1 MKKFDAIVIGSG
13 QGGTPLAKKLAKA
26 GWKTVLVEKRFIGG
40 TCVNDGCTPTKSMVA
55 CAKAA
60 YTISHSQEWGITVSD
75 CKVNLEKI
83 IERKNQVVN
92 SFRSGAERGL
102 QKTEGLTILY
112 GEAVFTGDKTLSV
125 KLNDGSQ
132 EEISADYVL
141 INTGTLP
148 KIPNITGID
157 TIPYLTNTTLL
168 DNKTLPSHLLIL
180 GGSYIALEF
189 GQMFRRFG
197 SQVTIIETKPQLL
210 SREDEDVAV
219 EVRKIMETDGITVHT
234 SANVKKIEQA
244 GNDVIRMELTSGGQ
258 SHILTGSHLLV
269 ATGREPQTKALQLD
283 KTGVKADDRGYIK
296 VNDKLETGVPGIY
309 AFGDVKGGPAF
320 THIAY
325 NDHLILLKILVDK
338 KEASIKDRPVPYC
351 MFTDPQLGRIGL
363 TEKEASDKGLNIKV
377 ACLGMERVARAIET
391 GHTQGFMKAIVD
403 ADTNK
408 ILGAAILCE
417 EGGEVMSVLQMA
429 IIAGF
434 TATQLKEMVF
444 AHPLYTESLN
454 NLFATIAD

>member
-83 IERKNQVVN
+83 IERKNQVVT

-102 QKTEGLTILY
+102 QKTEGLTVLY
-112 GEAVFTGDKTLSV
+112 GEAVFTDDKTLSV

-132 EEISADYVL
+132 EEISADYVF

-210 SREDEDVAV
+210 SREDDDVAA
-219 EVRKIMETDGITVHT
+219 EVKKIMEAGGITIHT

-269 ATGREPQTKALQLD
+269 ATGRDPQTKALQLE
-283 KTGVKADDRGYIK
+283 KTGVKVDDRGYIK

-325 NDHLILLKILVDK
+325 NDHLILLKILLDK

-363 TEKEASDKGLNIKV
+363 TEKEARDKGLNIKV
-377 ACLGMERVARAIET
+377 ACLSMEKVARAIET

-429 IIAGF
+429 IMAGF
-434 TATQLKEMVF
+434 TATQLREMVF

>member
-26 GWKTVLVEKRFIGG
+26 GWKTALVEKRFIGG
-40 TCVNDGCTPTKSMVA
+40 TCVNDGCTPTKSMIA

-83 IERKNQVVN
+83 VERKNQVVN

-102 QKTEGLTILY
+102 QKTEGLTILF
-112 GEAVFTGDKTLSV
+112 GEATFTGDKTLSV
-125 KLNDGSQ
+125 KLNDGGQ

-148 KIPNITGID
+148 KIPDIVGID
-157 TIPYLTNTTLL
+157 TVPYLTNTTLL

-197 SQVTIIETKPQLL
+197 SQVTIIETKPLLL
-210 SREDEDVAV
+210 SREDEDVAA
-219 EVRKIMETDGITVHT
+219 EVKKIMEAGGITIHT

-269 ATGREPQTKALQLD
+269 ATGRQPQTKALQLD
-283 KTGVKADDRGYIK
+283 KTGVKVDDKGYIK

-338 KEASIKDRPVPYC
+338 KEASIKGRPVPYC

-363 TEKEASDKGLNIKV
+363 TEKEARDKGLKIKV
-377 ACLGMERVARAIET
+377 ACLSMEKVARAIET

-403 ADTNK
+403 ADTDK

-417 EGGEVMSVLQMA
+417 EGGDVMSVLQMA
-429 IIAGF
+429 IMAGF
-434 TATQLKEMVF
+434 TATQLREMVF

-454 NLFATIAD
+454 NLFATIVD

>member
-1 MKKFDAIVIGSG
+1 MKNFDAIVIGSG

-26 GWKTVLVEKRFIGG
+26 GWKTALVEKRFIGG

-75 CKVNLEKI
+75 SKVNLEKI
-83 IERKNQVVN
+83 IERKNQVVMN
-92 SFRSGAERGL
+92 FRSGAAKGL
-102 QKTEGLTILY
+102 EKTEGLTLIF
-112 GEAVFTGDKTLSV
+112 GEATFTGNKTLCV
-125 KLNDGSQ
+125 KLTNGGED
-132 EEISADYVL
+132 EITADKIF

-148 KIPNITGID
+148 KIPPIPGLD
-157 TIPYLTNTTLL
+157 SIPYHTNTTLL

-197 SQVTIIETKPQLL
+197 SLVTIIESKSQLMA
-210 SREDEDVAV
+210 REDEDVSA
-219 EVRKIMETDGITVHT
+219 EVRKIMEASGITVHT
-234 SANVKKIEQA
+234 NANVKKVEQA
-244 GNDVIRMELTSGGQ
+244 GNDVIRMELNAGGQ
-258 SHILTGSHLLV
+258 SHTITGSHLLV
-269 ATGREPQTKALQLD
+269 ATGREPQSKALQLD
-283 KTGVKADDRGYIK
+283 KIGVSVDEKGYIK
-296 VNDKLETGVPGIY
+296 VNDKLETGVLGIF

-325 NDHLILLKILVDK
+325 NDHLVLLKNLVDK
-338 KEASIKDRPVPYC
+338 KDVSIRDRPVPYC

-363 TEKEASDKGLNIKV
+363 TEKEARAQGYHVKV
-377 ACLGMERVARAIET
+377 ACLSMTKVARAIET

-403 ADTNK
+403 SATDK
-408 ILGAAILCE
+408 ILGAAILGE
-417 EGGEVMSVLQMA
+417 EGGEIMSVLQMA
-429 IIAGF
+429 MLGGF
-434 TATQLKEMVF
+434 TATQLREMIF

-454 NLFATIAD
+454 NLFATITD

>member
-26 GWKTVLVEKRFIGG
+26 GWKTALVEKRFIGG
-40 TCVNDGCTPTKSMVA
+40 TCVNDGCTPTKSMIA
-55 CAKAA
+55 CAKTA
-60 YTISHSQEWGITVSD
+60 YTISHSQDWGITVSD
-75 CKVNLEKI
+75 YKVNLEKI
-83 IERKNQVVN
+83 IERKNDVVN
-92 SFRSGAERGL
+92 SFRSGAEKGL

-125 KLNDGSQ
+125 NLKDGSQ
-132 EEISADYVL
+132 EEISADYIL

-148 KIPNITGID
+148 KIPEITGIH
-157 TIPYLTNTTLL
+157 TIPYLTSTTLL
-168 DNKTLPSHLLIL
+168 DNKTLPSHLLII

-197 SQVTIIETKPQLL
+197 SQVTIIETQPQLL
-210 SREDEDVAV
+210 SREDDDVAA
-219 EVRKIMETDGITVHT
+219 EVKKIMEAGGITVYT
-234 SANVKKIEQA
+234 SATVKKIEQA
-244 GNDVIRMELTSGGQ
+244 GNDVVRMELTSGGQ
-258 SHILTGSHLLV
+258 SHIITGSHLLV
-269 ATGREPQTKALQLD
+269 ATGRDPQTKALQLD
-283 KTGVKADDRGYIK
+283 KTGVSTDDKGYIK

-325 NDHLILLKILVDK
+325 NDHLVLLKILVDK
-338 KEASIKDRPVPYC
+338 KEASIKGRPVPYC

-363 TEKEASDKGLNIKV
+363 TEKEARDKGFNIKV
-377 ACLGMERVARAIET
+377 ACLSMEKVARAIET

-403 ADTNK
+403 ADTDK

-417 EGGEVMSVLQMA
+417 EGGDVMSVLQMA
-429 IIAGF
+429 IMAGF
-434 TATQLKEMVF
+434 TATQLREMIF

>member
-26 GWKTVLVEKRFIGG
+26 GWNTALVEKRFIGG
-40 TCVNDGCTPTKSMVA
+40 TCVNDGCTPTKSMIA
-55 CAKAA
+55 CAKTA

-75 CKVNLEKI
+75 YKVNLEKI
-83 IERKNQVVN
+83 IERKNEVVN

-112 GEAVFTGDKTLSV
+112 GEAAFTGDKTLSV
-125 KLNDGSQ
+125 KLKDGSQ

-141 INTGTLP
+141 INTGALP
-148 KIPNITGID
+148 KIPDITGID
-157 TIPYLTNTTLL
+157 TIPYLTSTTLL
-168 DNKTLPSHLLIL
+168 DNKTLPSHLLII

-197 SQVTIIETKPQLL
+197 SQVTIIETSSQLL
-210 SREDEDVAV
+210 SREDDDVAA
-219 EVRKIMETDGITVHT
+219 EVKKILEAGGITVHT
-234 SANVKKIEQA
+234 SANIKKIEQA

-269 ATGREPQTKALQLD
+269 ATGRDPQTKALQLD
-283 KTGVKADDRGYIK
+283 KTGVSTDDNGYIK

-363 TEKEASDKGLNIKV
+363 TEKEARDKGLNIKV
-377 ACLGMERVARAIET
+377 ACLSMEKVARAIET

-403 ADTNK
+403 AGTDK

-417 EGGEVMSVLQMA
+417 EGGDVMSVLQMA
-429 IIAGF
+429 IMAGF
-434 TATQLKEMVF
+434 TATQLREMVF

-454 NLFATIAD
+454 NLFATIVD

>member
-40 TCVNDGCTPTKSMVA
+40 TCVNDGCTPTKSMIA
-55 CAKAA
+55 CAKTA

-75 CKVNLEKI
+75 YKVNLEKI

-92 SFRSGAERGL
+92 SFRSGAEKGL

-112 GEAVFTGDKTLSV
+112 GEASFTGDKTLSV
-125 KLNDGSQ
+125 KLNDGGQ

-141 INTGTLP
+141 INTGALA
-148 KIPNITGID
+148 KIPDITGID
-157 TIPYLTNTTLL
+157 SVPYLTNTTLL
-168 DNKTLPSHLLIL
+168 DNKILPSHLLIL

-197 SQVTIIETKPQLL
+197 SQVTIIETSPQLL
-210 SREDEDVAV
+210 SREDDDVAA
-219 EVRKIMETDGITVHT
+219 EVKKIMEAGGITIHT

-244 GNDVIRMELTSGGQ
+244 ANDVIRLELTSGGQ

-283 KTGVKADDRGYIK
+283 KTGVKTDDKGYIR

-338 KEASIKDRPVPYC
+338 KEASIKGRPVPYC

-363 TEKEASDKGLNIKV
+363 TEKEARDKGLKIKV
-377 ACLGMERVARAIET
+377 ACLSMEKVARAIET

-403 ADTNK
+403 ADTDK

-417 EGGEVMSVLQMA
+417 EGGDVMCVLQMA
-429 IIAGF
+429 IMAGF
-434 TATQLKEMVF
+434 TATQLREMVF

-454 NLFATIAD
+454 NLFATIED

>member
-1 MKKFDAIVIGSG
+1 MKNFDAIVIGSG

-26 GWKTVLVEKRFIGG
+26 GWKTALVEKRFIGG

-83 IERKNQVVN
+83 IERKNEVVM
-92 SFRSGAERGL
+92 SFKGGSEKGL
-102 QKTEGLTILY
+102 EKTEGLTLLF
-112 GEAVFTGDKTLSV
+112 GEAVFTGEKTLLV
-125 KLNDGSQ
+125 KLTNGGQ
-132 EEISADYVL
+132 EEITADKIF

-148 KIPNITGID
+148 KIPPIPGLD
-157 TIPYLTNTTLL
+157 SIPYLTNTTLL

-197 SQVTIIETKPQLL
+197 SQVTIIESKSQLM
-210 SREDEDVAV
+210 SREDEDVSIAV
-219 EVRKIMETDGITVHT
+219 KKIMESGGITVHT
-234 SANVKKIEQA
+234 NANVKKLELA
-244 GNDVIRMELTSGGQ
+244 GNDVIRIELNAGGQ
-258 SHILTGSHLLV
+258 SHTVTGSHLLV
-269 ATGREPQTKALQLD
+269 ATGRQPQTMALQLD
-283 KTGVKADDRGYIK
+283 KAGVTLDEKGFIK
-296 VNDKLETGVPGIY
+296 VNDKLETNVAGIY

-325 NDHLILLKILVDK
+325 NDHLVLLKNLVDK

-363 TEKEASDKGLNIKV
+363 TEKEAREKGLQIKV
-377 ACLGMERVARAIET
+377 ACLSMEKVARAIET

-403 ADTNK
+403 ASTDK
-408 ILGAAILCE
+408 ILGAAILGE
-417 EGGEVMSVLQMA
+417 EGGEVMSVIQMA
-429 IIAGF
+429 MLGGF
-434 TATQLKEMVF
+434 TATQLREMIF

>member
-1 MKKFDAIVIGSG
+1 MKNFDAIVIGSG

-26 GWKTVLVEKRFIGG
+26 GWKTALVEKRFIGG
-40 TCVNDGCTPTKSMVA
+40 TCVNDGCTPTKSMIA

-83 IERKNQVVN
+83 IERKNEVVM
-92 SFRSGAERGL
+92 SFRGGAQRGL
-102 QKTEGLTILY
+102 EKTEGLTLFF
-112 GEAVFTGDKTLSV
+112 GEAVFSGPKTLSV
-125 KLNDGSQ
+125 QLTNGGS
-132 EEISADYVL
+132 EEITADQIF

-148 KIPNITGID
+148 GIPPIPGLD
-157 TIPYLTNTTLL
+157 TIPYFTNTTLL

-197 SQVTIIETKPQLL
+197 SLVTIIEPKGQLM
-210 SREDEDVAV
+210 SREDEDVSA
-219 EVRKIMETDGITVHT
+219 EIRKIMEASGITVHT
-234 SANVKKIEQA
+234 NATVKKVEQA
-244 GNDVIRMELTSGGQ
+244 GNDVIRLELNANGQ
-258 SHILTGSHLLV
+258 SHAITGSHLLV
-269 ATGREPQTKALQLD
+269 ATGRQPQTKALQLD
-283 KTGVKADDRGYIK
+283 KAGVSVNEKGFIN

-309 AFGDVKGGPAF
+309 AFGDVKGGPGF

-325 NDHLILLKILVDK
+325 NDHLILLKNLVDK
-338 KEASIKDRPVPYC
+338 KDVSIKDRPIPYC
-351 MFTDPQLGRIGL
+351 MFTDPQMARIGL
-363 TEKEASDKGLNIKV
+363 TEKEAREKGLNIKV
-377 ACLGMERVARAIET
+377 ACLSMTKVARAIET

-403 ADTNK
+403 AATDK
-408 ILGAAILCE
+408 ILGAAIIGE

-429 IIAGF
+429 MLGGF
-434 TATQLKEMVF
+434 TASQLREMIF

-454 NLFATIAD
+454 NLFATITD

>member
-26 GWKTVLVEKRFIGG
+26 GWNTAMVEKRFIGG
-40 TCVNDGCTPTKSMVA
+40 TCVNDGCTPTKSMIA
-55 CAKAA
+55 CAKTA

-75 CKVNLEKI
+75 YKVSLEKI
-83 IERKNQVVN
+83 IERKNEVVN

-112 GEAVFTGDKTLSV
+112 GEAAFTGDKTLSV
-125 KLNDGSQ
+125 KLKDGSQ

-141 INTGTLP
+141 INTGALP
-148 KIPNITGID
+148 KIPDITGID
-157 TIPYLTNTTLL
+157 TIPYLTSTTLL
-168 DNKTLPSHLLIL
+168 DNKTLPSHLLII

-197 SQVTIIETKPQLL
+197 SQVTIIETRSQLL
-210 SREDEDVAV
+210 SREDDDVAA
-219 EVRKIMETDGITVHT
+219 EVKKIMEAGGITVHT
-234 SANVKKIEQA
+234 SANIKKIEQA

-269 ATGREPQTKALQLD
+269 ATGRDPQTKALQLD
-283 KTGVKADDRGYIK
+283 KTGVSTDDNGYIK
-296 VNDKLETGVPGIY
+296 VNDKLETGIPGIY

-363 TEKEASDKGLNIKV
+363 TEKEARDKGLNIKV
-377 ACLGMERVARAIET
+377 ACLSMEKVARAIET

-403 ADTNK
+403 AGTDK

-417 EGGEVMSVLQMA
+417 EGGDVMSVLQMA
-429 IIAGF
+429 IMAGF
-434 TATQLKEMVF
+434 TATQLREMVF

-454 NLFATIAD
+454 NLFATIVD